1 MFFKSKKEKA
11 QKAET
16 APVIEKKELLYRENI
31 RTGCAPATKQEA
43 IMAAGKMLVET
54 GYVEPEYAEAML
66 EREKTCSTFM
76 GNGLAL
82 PHGVEAESFTV
93 RDLRTDLQRTDR
105 LGRQSG
111 PHRDR
116 DRRSRRCTSRH
127 SGTDRR
133 SNA

>member
-66 EREKTCSTFM
+66 EREKHV
-76 GNGLAL
+76 
-82 PHGVEAESFTV
+82 PHLWE
-93 RDLRTDLQRTDR
+93 TDLLFRTVLKLQRR
-105 LGRQSG
+105 EFYSQGSPYRPSKN
-111 PHRDR
+111 
-116 DRRSRRCTSRH
+116 RST
-127 SGTDRR
+127 GTAIR
-133 SNA
+133 SAS